1 MRIASSSVQMH
12 SAHSYAAISR
22 TASKTTTGSVLMAP
36 AGGLPFSQT
45 NLAQKGQT
53 MGFNRGSFRWENPFL
68 QTAKIR
74 KAKEADSDHTLAK
87 MQKESLD
94 YLMMLFFGKT
104 PKSFAA
110 SAAGASQASAEITQG
125 ISQASPGIT
134 QGISQTSQG
143 LSQGLL
149 TRTTE
154 TVTLYHEQERT
165 TFSTT
170 GTVVT
175 ADGREIPFQLEA
187 AMSRSFTEQTYR
199 RVQQLATTGFC
210 DPLVINLDTD
220 TANISDQKFYFDLD
234 ADGHKEA
241 ISTLGAGSGFL
252 ALDKNGDGK
261 INDGSELFGA
271 KSGNGFADLAKYDSD
286 RNGWIDEADEIFDQL
301 LIWTKDSRGRD
312 VLCGLGQAGVGAI
325 YLGNTSTE
333 FTMTQTGSREVN
345 ARVRKTGIF
354 LYENGMAGTVQHVDL
369 AR

>member
-1 MRIASSSVQMH
+1 MRIANSNVQMH
-12 SAHSYAAISR
+12 SAHSYASISR
-22 TASKTTTGSVLMAP
+22 TASKTTTTSVLMAP

-45 NLAQKGQT
+45 NLAKKGQST
-53 MGFNRGSFRWENPFL
+53 GFQQGGFRWENPFL

-74 KAKEADSDHTLAK
+74 KAEDADSDRTLA
-87 MQKESLD
+87 QIQEESLD

-104 PKSFAA
+104 PKPFAA
-110 SAAGASQASAEITQG
+110 G
-125 ISQASPGIT
+125 ISP
-134 QGISQTSQG
+134 TSQG

-149 TRTTE
+149 THTTE
-154 TVTLYHEQERT
+154 TVTLHHEQEQT

-175 ADGREIPFQLEA
+175 ADGRELSFQLEA
-187 AMSRSFTEQTYR
+187 SMSRSFTEQTYS
-199 RVQQLATTGFC
+199 RVQQLATTVFC
-210 DPLVINLDTD
+210 DPLVINLETD

-301 LIWTKDSRGRD
+301 LIWTKDSQGRD

-325 YLGNTSTE
+325 YLGNASTE
-333 FTMTQTGSREVN
+333 FTMTQAGSREVN

-354 LYENGMAGTVQHVDL
+354 LYENGMTGTVQHVDL
-369 AR
+369 AQ

>member
-1 MRIASSSVQMH
+1 
-12 SAHSYAAISR
+12 
-22 TASKTTTGSVLMAP
+22 
-36 AGGLPFSQT
+36 
-45 NLAQKGQT
+45 
-53 MGFNRGSFRWENPFL
+53 
-68 QTAKIR
+68 
-74 KAKEADSDHTLAK
+74 
-87 MQKESLD
+87 
-94 YLMMLFFGKT
+94 
-104 PKSFAA
+104 
-110 SAAGASQASAEITQG
+110 
-125 ISQASPGIT
+125 
-134 QGISQTSQG
+134 
-143 LSQGLL
+143 
-149 TRTTE
+149 
-154 TVTLYHEQERT
+154 
-165 TFSTT
+165 
-170 GTVVT
+170 
-175 ADGREIPFQLEA
+175 
-187 AMSRSFTEQTYR
+187 MSRSFTEQTYR

-210 DPLVINLDTD
+210 DPLVINLDTN

-252 ALDKNGDGK
+252 ALDKNGDGR

-286 RNGWIDEADEIFDQL
+286 HNGWIDEADEIFDQL

-325 YLGNTSTE
+325 YLGNVSTE